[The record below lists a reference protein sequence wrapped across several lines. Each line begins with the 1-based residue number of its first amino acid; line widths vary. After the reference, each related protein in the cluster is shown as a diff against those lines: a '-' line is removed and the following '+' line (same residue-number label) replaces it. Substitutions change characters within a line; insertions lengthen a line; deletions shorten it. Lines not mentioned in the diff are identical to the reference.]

1 LIATIETGSGTLWIS
16 GNTDA
21 IEGLSWQSVEGTHH
35 KGELNWILA
44 ALELYLQGRATSF
57 PGNLVF
63 RNNRTLW
70 ARESRNIEPGSV
82 AQKILC
88 AIEKIPYS
96 ATMTYGDVAAS
107 VKNRNW
113 ARAVGA
119 VCRANPLPL
128 LVPCHRVVG
137 KTSLGGYSGGLHHKR
152 FLLRLEG
159 SLKENFS

>member
-1 LIATIETGSGTLWIS
+1 LIAAIETGSGPLWIS
-16 GNTDA
+16 GNTDV
-21 IEGLSWQSVEGTHH
+21 IERISWQSVEGAHH
-35 KGELNWILA
+35 KGELNWILT
-44 ALELYLQGRATSF
+44 ALDLYLQGRATSF
-57 PGNLVF
+57 PGSLVF
-63 RNNRTLW
+63 INNRAVW
-70 ARESRNIEPGSV
+70 ARESRTVEPGSV
-82 AQKILC
+82 SQKILY

-107 VKNRNW
+107 AKNRNW

-137 KTSLGGYSGGLHHKR
+137 RTSLGGYSGGLHHKR

-159 SLKENFS
+159 ILKGNFS